1 MTLVFAIIDAFV
13 EFVLSFFF
21 RKALAKE
28 DTTTAETQALHWPE
42 TRRVGRRP
50 ARSCGVVRPIAE
62 FRSNF
67 G

>member
-1 MTLVFAIIDAFV
+1 MTLVIAIIDAFV
-13 EFVLSFFF
+13 EFVLSSFF
-21 RKALAKE
+21 RKAPAKE
-28 DTTTAETQALHWPE
+28 DTVTPQTQALHWPE
-42 TRRVGRRP
+42 TRRVARLP